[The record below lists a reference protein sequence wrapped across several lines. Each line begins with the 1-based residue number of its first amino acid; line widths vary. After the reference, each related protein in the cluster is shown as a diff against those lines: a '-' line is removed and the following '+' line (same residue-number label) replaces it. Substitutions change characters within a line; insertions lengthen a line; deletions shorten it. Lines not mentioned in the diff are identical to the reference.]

1 MRSGRAVVMDGGGC
15 GDDSDGG
22 WMMAT
27 KAVAMPVA
35 VAVAVAVAIVVSVL
49 HVSICAHQPA

>member
-1 MRSGRAVVMDGGGC
+1 MDGGGC